1 MPFKKG
7 DKKPAGSGK
16 TKGVHNKVT
25 LEFKEAVN
33 NLINFATPQMVDWL
47 GQIAQE
53 SPDKALDHVYK
64 FAQFGY
70 PLLARTEMTGKDGGA
85 VKVMMDTIKM
95 DGHELNFDLGGKNE
109 KTTD

>member
-1 MPFKKG
+1 MAQPKG
-7 DKKPAGSGK
+7 KSGNPNGRP
-16 TKGVHNKVT
+16 KGTQNRAT

-47 GQIAQE
+47 EQIAQE

-70 PLLARTEMTGKDGGA
+70 PLLARTELTGDK
-85 VKVMMDTIKM
+85 
-95 DGHELNFDLGGKNE
+95 KNPVQVIVNYPSE
-109 KTTD
+109 D